1 MVKAAWH
8 LWYAASPVGLLSQFF
23 MRNVLV
29 LALAQALSSFGNVT
43 LALVGGI
50 LGARMAPTPAL
61 ATLAVTAAVVGL
73 ACMSVPAALTMRRY
87 GRRRG
92 FIGSAIGAA
101 ATAVLGAVAVQL
113 HSFTLF
119 CASAFLLGGN
129 WAFAQQYRFAAAES
143 VPQPRVSQAVSW
155 VMVGTLAAAYLA
167 PLTAVAVKDLVGRE
181 YVGSFLCLALV
192 FLAAASVL
200 SALRLEEPAAEAH
213 DSSTPVSAFFA
224 RPSFSI
230 AVLAGVVAFG
240 VMNLVM
246 TATPI
251 SMHVM
256 DGHSVDATARVI
268 QSHVIAMYLPSLVS
282 GFLIARLG
290 LTVMM
295 CLGVAAFTA
304 SAGSALMG
312 HGLQHYWWSLV
323 LLGLGWNLLFVSGTT
338 LLTESYRPAERFKA
352 QAINEFVMFGVMAS
366 ASLAAGALLHL
377 AGWKA
382 VNRMVLPVLAV
393 MLAAALLLRTPW
405 GRAANR

>member
-1 MVKAAWH
+1 MLPRRLAC
-8 LWYAASPVGLLSQFF
+8 YPVS

-73 ACMSVPAALTMRRY
+73 ACTSVPAALVMRRF

-92 FIGSAIGAA
+92 FIGSAMGAA
-101 ATAVLGAVAVQL
+101 ATALLGAVAIQL

-119 CASAFLLGGN
+119 CATAFLLGGN

-143 VPQPRVSQAVSW
+143 VPQPKVSQAVSW

-167 PLTAVAVKDLVGRE
+167 PLAAVAVKDLVGRE
-181 YVGSFLCLALV
+181 YVGSFLSLALI
-192 FLAAASVL
+192 FLAAAGVL
-200 SALRLEEPAAEAH
+200 SALRPDEPAAEDH
-213 DSSTPVSAFFA
+213 DSSTPVRAFFA
-224 RPSFSI
+224 RPSFSV

-251 SMHVM
+251 SMHVV

-282 GFLIARLG
+282 GLLIARLG

-295 CLGVAAFTA
+295 CLGVAAFAA
-304 SAGSALMG
+304 SAASALLG
-312 HGLQHYWWSLV
+312 HGLHHYWWSLV

-338 LLTESYRPAERFKA
+338 LLTVSYRPAERFKA

-366 ASLAAGALLHL
+366 ASLAAGALLHF
-377 AGWKA
+377 AGWEA

-405 GRAANR
+405 GRATHP